1 MSNVS
6 KTSNMLS
13 LVTFRCSLE
22 DGMTALA
29 AYLSVSRYQV
39 KPFPE
44 RASPAKPFTPS
55 IISYKLKAFL
65 RLSFQEHIWCS
76 SWPRYIFQEPLHLL
90 RQKCLKQ
97 NPGKGWTITDQNYHK
112 LSSNYRSR
120 RQLEAVYG
128 FKIGW
133 HARACGNDMHQSPHK
148 MARSW
153 RLRLPSAWD
162 HPSTFSVAQLGLG
175 ISSESGQ
182 VSLRS
187 CWQVGHCHRY
197 KPQWHQKKHMP
208 SQHIVYDVF
217 ISAFHFH
224 EPFLFRI
231 CCLFFHLR
239 RKAHTPQLWGW
250 GRTLAAQFDPFRQIF
265 SWPRFLVSR
274 IFTSK
279 LGRFLTIA
287 GITILLLI
295 RIIVYST

>member
-39 KPFPE
+39 KPCPE

-65 RLSFQEHIWCS
+65 RLSFQEHIRCS

-97 NPGKGWTITDQNYHK
+97 NPGKGWTTTDQNYHK

-120 RQLEAVYG
+120 RQLEAVYA

-133 HARACGNDMHQSPHK
+133 HARAWHVVMTCTSRLTKWRGLGDFDF
-148 MARSW
+148 
-153 RLRLPSAWD
+153 RLRE
-162 HPSTFSVAQLGLG
+162 
-175 ISSESGQ
+175 IIQ
-182 VSLRS
+182 VPL
-187 CWQVGHCHRY
+187 V
-197 KPQWHQKKHMP
+197 WHN
-208 SQHIVYDVF
+208 
-217 ISAFHFH
+217 
-224 EPFLFRI
+224 
-231 CCLFFHLR
+231 
-239 RKAHTPQLWGW
+239 WGW
-250 GRTLAAQFDPFRQIF
+250 G
-265 SWPRFLVSR
+265 
-274 IFTSK
+274 
-279 LGRFLTIA
+279 
-287 GITILLLI
+287 
-295 RIIVYST
+295 